1 MTSMPKTRMGAPE
14 WAMLAALS
22 ILWGGTFLFV
32 AVAVNEI
39 PPLTLVTLR
48 VAIAGAAM
56 MILLRIM
63 GLGWP
68 WTYASIGS
76 FFAMGVLNNVIPFT
90 LIFYGQTQISAGLA
104 SILNATTPI
113 FTVLVLHFLTRD
125 ERLTPRKIA
134 GVTLGFVGVIVLVG
148 FDALSGVVHNVWAQ
162 IACLGATVSYAFA
175 LLIARRFR
183 GTPAVAVA
191 AGQLMT
197 STLMMAPLAFLIDQ
211 PWTLPVPTLPAMA
224 AVLALA
230 LASTALAYVLYF
242 NIVARAGGTNASL
255 VTLLIPASAILL
267 GMFVLGERISLAEL
281 AGLGLILAGLIV
293 IDGRLFARGGAATP
307 KPG

>member
-1 MTSMPKTRMGAPE
+1 MGAPE

-56 MILLRIM
+56 MILLRVM

-68 WTYASIGS
+68 WTYASVGS
-76 FFAMGVLNNVIPFT
+76 FVAMGVLNNVIPFT

-113 FTVLVLHFLTRD
+113 FTVLVLHFLTSD
-125 ERLTPRKIA
+125 ERLTVRKSA
-134 GVTLGFVGVIVLVG
+134 GVALGFVGVIVLVG
-148 FDALSGVVHNVWAQ
+148 FDALSGVIHNVVAQ
-162 IACLGATVSYAFA
+162 VACLGATVSYAFA

-183 GTPAVAVA
+183 GVPAVAVA
-191 AGQLMT
+191 SGQLMT
-197 STLMMAPLAFLIDQ
+197 STVMMVPFSLLMDQ
-211 PWTLPVPTLPAMA
+211 PWTLPVPTLPAIA

-267 GMFVLGERISLAEL
+267 GMFVLGERISPAEF

-293 IDGRLFARGGAATP
+293 IDGRLFARGGTASQ